1 MKHLYISLISTFLI
15 SCNILL
21 NAQSY
26 CLTMNPTDNG
36 TTVTYN
42 WTLQV
47 SVSADASLQ
56 WVGTGD
62 LSGRTAIFGGSGSG
76 PFSGMFTR
84 SKTAAN
90 GSFGFTIN
98 TAPPDYG
105 VKASASPFPDLT
117 NNCAAFALPITLST
131 FSATKHSDRASKLDW
146 TTSSEIN
153 SDYFGIERSRDGDI
167 WETIGKVTAAG
178 NSNTELAYEYIDN
191 LLPFSRTADQIFYYR
206 LRLTDQDGSFKY
218 SDIKG
223 VNFNRQTADGVI
235 AVYPN
240 PATQMV
246 HIDVVGMDES
256 QGETK
261 LRIFDMYG
269 RVMLDKAILGS
280 GLEPVDVLQ
289 YPSGVY
295 NISVTQGDK
304 LHQKQ
309 FIKVE

>member
-1 MKHLYISLISTFLI
+1 MMSKIFCLIIVSIVNLDLLISQT
-15 SCNILL
+15 
-21 NAQSY
+21 Y
-26 CLTMNPTDNG
+26 CLEINTVDNG
-36 TTVTYN
+36 ATVTFN
-42 WTLQV
+42 WSISTSQIV
-47 SVSADASLQ
+47 AASIEVL
-56 WVGTGD
+56 GTGI
-62 LSGRTAIFGGSGSG
+62 LSSNSEIIGGFSSNAFSGSFIWNKSMPTG
-76 PFSGMFTR
+76 AYGYTTDDAAPF
-84 SKTAAN
+84 
-90 GSFGFTIN
+90 
-98 TAPPDYG
+98 G
-105 VKASASPFPDLT
+105 VVLASPPNTRFSQS
-117 NNCAAFALPITLST
+117 CALPITLST
-131 FSATKHSDRASKLDW
+131 FSAIQHSDRASKLDW

-223 VNFNRQTADGVI
+223 VNFNRQTSDGVI

-246 HIDVVGMDES
+246 HIDIVGMDES
-256 QGETK
+256 QVETK